1 MDHRSIVNFIY
12 NGRMDKNNTDRIP
25 VLSLNDFTGQRD
37 AFTDTLGQAYRQ
49 FGFVGIKDHGID
61 QQIID
66 NAYREFKAFFALD
79 GATKERYHQAG
90 KGGARGYTGFGVEK
104 AKDHGVPDLKEFW
117 HVGREIPPGSTNPC
131 PDQLLPNVWP
141 EETPGFKKAALDL
154 YQALDAVG
162 AKMLS
167 AMAIDLGLAADWF
180 EDKVHY
186 GNSILRPIH
195 YPPIDKPQPGAV
207 RAAQHE
213 DINLITLLIGS
224 KEQGL
229 EILTRDGQWIGVDT
243 LPGTIV
249 VNVGD
254 MLQRLTNHVY
264 LSTTHKVANPDDDH
278 STSARYSI
286 PFFLHPNPDFL
297 IETLPECIDSQNP
310 NRYPE
315 PITANGY
322 LMERLAEI
330 GLLKK

>member
-1 MDHRSIVNFIY
+1 MNTSS
-12 NGRMDKNNTDRIP
+12 TDRIP
-25 VLSLNDFTGQRD
+25 VLSLSDFSGKKD
-37 AFTDTLGQAYRQ
+37 SFTDTLGQAYRR

-61 QQIID
+61 QAVID
-66 NAYREFKAFFALD
+66 EAYTQFKAFFALD
-79 GATKERYHQAG
+79 RDTKQQYHRPG
-90 KGGARGYTGFGVEK
+90 IGGARGYTGFGVEK
-104 AKDHGVPDLKEFW
+104 AKDHDVPDLKEFW
-117 HVGREIPPGSTNPC
+117 HVGREFARDEKNPC
-131 PDQLLPNVWP
+131 PDQLLENVWP
-141 EETPGFKKAALDL
+141 REISGFRDAALSL
-154 YQALDAVG
+154 YRALDHLG

-167 AMAIDLGLAADWF
+167 AMAIDLGLDPHWF
-180 EDKVHY
+180 DDKINY

-195 YPPIDKPQPGAV
+195 YPPIQSPQPGAV

-229 EILTRDGQWIGVDT
+229 EILTREGEWIGVDT

-264 LSTTHKVANPDDDH
+264 LSTTHKVVNPDDDH
-278 STSARYSI
+278 SCHARYSI
-286 PFFLHPNPDFL
+286 PFFLHPNPDFV
-297 IETLPECIDSQNP
+297 IETLPGCISEDNP

-315 PITANGY
+315 SISSHGY
-322 LMERLAEI
+322 LMERLREI